1 MSERYSITRLCL
13 LAKVARS
20 SYYKWLKRKD
30 IITNK
35 DIQDKII
42 KNHILDIHNK
52 YRGTYGRKRICIYLN
67 NILGIEINH
76 KRVYRLMNEMN
87 IKAVI
92 RKKVYKHKFKPASVA
107 KNILNREFTVTR
119 PLTKL
124 CMDITYI
131 PLDKSSRRFL
141 YLSAV
146 KDLYNDQI
154 IAYNMST
161 RNDVKLV
168 NDTLEQLYNLPLK
181 KGCILHTDQGFQ
193 YTRKEYCDD
202 LKRHSIT
209 QSMSRRGNCWDNA
222 PIEIFFGHL
231 KSELIY
237 LSKTRETEKLINEIN
252 EYIWFYNNER
262 ILLKYGMSPIQYKS
276 HAA

>member
-1 MSERYSITRLCL
+1 MSERYSIIRLCL

-92 RKKVYKHKFKPASVA
+92 VNVNLKM
-107 KNILNREFTVTR
+107 L
-119 PLTKL
+119 
-124 CMDITYI
+124 
-131 PLDKSSRRFL
+131 KSSNMKMHNYLIVICFL
-141 YLSAV
+141 VGSFHIHLLFYKMA
-146 KDLYNDQI
+146 
-154 IAYNMST
+154 
-161 RNDVKLV
+161 
-168 NDTLEQLYNLPLK
+168 QL
-181 KGCILHTDQGFQ
+181 F
-193 YTRKEYCDD
+193 
-202 LKRHSIT
+202 
-209 QSMSRRGNCWDNA
+209 
-222 PIEIFFGHL
+222 
-231 KSELIY
+231 
-237 LSKTRETEKLINEIN
+237 
-252 EYIWFYNNER
+252 
-262 ILLKYGMSPIQYKS
+262 
-276 HAA
+276 

>member
-30 IITNK
+30 IITSKN
-35 DIQDKII
+35 IQDNII
-42 KNHILDIHNK
+42 KKHIAEIHNK

-107 KNILNREFTVTR
+107 NNVLNREFTALE

-124 CMDITYI
+124 CMDVTYI

-154 IAYNMST
+154 VAYNMST

-168 NDTLEQLYNLPLK
+168 DDTLTQLYSLPLK
-181 KGCILHTDQGFQ
+181 RGCILHTDQGFQ

-202 LKRHSIT
+202 LKNHCIT

-237 LSKTRETEKLINEIN
+237 LTKTREMEKLIIEIN
-252 EYIWFYNNER
+252 EYIDFYNTER
-262 ILLKYGMSPIQYKS
+262 IQLKYGMSPIQYKS